1 MGDAAGRS
9 GAAGGLCAQA
19 EALAAGEVTATEL
32 VTAAL
37 RRIEASQPA
46 LNAFRVIRAGA
57 ALEEAAVA
65 DQRLAGGERLP
76 LLGVPVAVKDDT
88 DLAGECTM
96 YGCAGEFAA
105 KDVDA
110 EVVRRLRAA
119 GAVIVG
125 KTHTSEFG
133 QWPFAESA
141 THGATRNPWRLDVTP
156 GGSSAGS
163 AAAVAAG
170 LVPAAL
176 GSDGAGSVRIPAAW
190 THLVGVKPTRGL
202 VSTHPFDQAFYG
214 LTTHGPLA
222 RTVEDAA
229 LMLDV
234 IAGAHPGD
242 RFRLAPAPL
251 PYRQAARR
259 EPGRLRIAVST
270 RVPWTHVRARLDG
283 GVLAA
288 VLRLAGVLAGLG
300 HEVRP
305 ADPDY
310 GLVAL
315 GFLPRSTVGVR
326 EWAARVPDPAMLD
339 ARTRENVRI
348 GGVLRPVLRAA
359 LAAERRQARRIG
371 RIFHEFD
378 VVLAPTTAEP
388 PTPIGTFDTLS
399 GWRTD
404 RRMTMACPMA
414 WPWNVLGWPAINVP
428 AGFVAGGLPVGAQL
442 LGPAN
447 SESRLLALAAQLE
460 AAEGWPDLRP
470 PFDVDTGEAATAA
483 LT

>member
-1 MGDAAGRS
+1 MDDAGSCVPR
-9 GAAGGLCAQA
+9 GLVGLVD
-19 EALAAGEVTATEL
+19 ALAAGEITSTEL
-32 VTAAL
+32 VTATL

-46 LNAFRVIRAGA
+46 LNAFRIVRVEA
-57 ALEEAAVA
+57 ALAEAAQA
-65 DQRLAGGERLP
+65 DRLRAAGHRLP
-76 LLGVPVAVKDDT
+76 LLGVPIAVKDDT

-96 YGCAGEFAA
+96 YGCAGDFPV

-110 EVVRRLRAA
+110 DVVRRLRGA

-141 THGATRNPWRLDVTP
+141 AHGITRNPWRLDVTP

-170 LVPAAL
+170 LVPAAV

-190 THLVGVKPTRGL
+190 THLVGIKPSRGR
-202 VSTHPFDQAFYG
+202 VSSHPLREAFYG

-234 IAGAHPGD
+234 MSGGHPGD
-242 RFRLAPAPL
+242 RHRLRPPPVPL
-251 PYRQAARR
+251 RQAAGR

-270 RVPWTHVRARLDG
+270 RVPRTHVRARLHGD
-283 GVLAA
+283 VLAA
-288 VLRLAGVLAGLG
+288 LQRMAGVLAGLG
-300 HEVRP
+300 HDVRP

-310 GLVAL
+310 GLLAL
-315 GFLPRSTVGVR
+315 AFLPRSTVGVR
-326 EWAARVPDPAMLD
+326 EWAARVPAPVRLD
-339 ARTRENVRI
+339 VRTRENVRL
-348 GGVLRPVLRAA
+348 GGLLRGPALRAA
-359 LAAERRQARRIG
+359 LAAERRQARRVG
-371 RIFHEFD
+371 RIFHDFD

-388 PTPIGTFDTLS
+388 PLPVGTFDALS

-404 RRMTMACPMA
+404 RRMTLACPMA

-428 AGFVAGGLPVGAQL
+428 AGFARGGLPLGVQL
-442 LGPAN
+442 LGPACA
-447 SESRLLALAAQLE
+447 EPRLISLAAQLE
-460 AAEGWPDLRP
+460 AVEAWTCRRP
-470 PFDVDTGEAATAA
+470 PFDIDSGRPVTTAIP
-483 LT
+483 